1 MGAWPGMWQGVRQD
15 NSMRGTGWSVDVLG
29 GAEGGGEVWQG
40 VGRHLH
46 ENMLYI
52 FTYCWRGIISLIVS
66 VLFVS
71 TPVFNIQEQKRG
83 KRK

>member
-1 MGAWPGMWQGVRQD
+1 
-15 NSMRGTGWSVDVLG
+15 MRGTGWTVCVPG
-29 GAEGGGEVWQG
+29 GAEGGGGRCGREVWQG